1 VVGKLMTSVRVS
13 TSTHSVTHVA
23 TNILW
28 GLRRIVRDCGLNQA
42 KISNQWGVLEAGTS
56 AWLTSGHLRALVL
69 EVYDPQRAAGSDLVG
84 RFDFTID
91 YGYYPDGD
99 GELWLDPD
107 TVAFAIRRA
116 GTYPAA
122 CEYRFVADTAPGYPP
137 VDGWSD
143 TTFRSTT
150 GMTRQSLGTGIG
162 GGSIGASL
170 SYYRRT
176 S

>member
-1 VVGKLMTSVRVS
+1 MTTSVRVS
-13 TSTHSVTHVA
+13 TKTHSVTHVA

-28 GLRRIVRDCGLNQA
+28 GLRHIVRDCGLDQT
-42 KISNQWGVLEAGTS
+42 KMVNQWAVLEAGTS
-56 AWLTSGHLRALVL
+56 VWLTSGDLRALLL
-69 EVYDPQRAAGSDLVG
+69 EVYDPRRGVGNDLIG

-99 GELWLDPD
+99 GDLWLDPD

-116 GTYPAA
+116 GTYASA
-122 CEYRFVADTAPGYPP
+122 CSYRFVADVAPGHPM

-143 TTFRSTT
+143 SSFRSTQ
-150 GMTRQSLGTGIG
+150 GMSRKSLGTGIG
-162 GGSIGASL
+162 GGSLGTNL

>member
-1 VVGKLMTSVRVS
+1 MTSVRVS
-13 TSTHSVTHVA
+13 TRTHSVTHVA

-28 GLRRIVRDCGLNQA
+28 GLRRIVRDCGLDQTNMA
-42 KISNQWGVLEAGTS
+42 NQWAVLEAGTS
-56 AWLTSGHLRALVL
+56 AWLTSGDLRALVL
-69 EVYDPQRAAGSDLVG
+69 EVYDPRGSAGDDLIG

-99 GELWLDPD
+99 GDLWLDPD

-122 CEYRFVADTAPGYPP
+122 CSYRFVADTAPGRPS
-137 VDGWSD
+137 VAGWSD
-143 TTFRSTT
+143 TSFRSTA

-162 GGSIGASL
+162 GGSLGTSL